1 MSAIFAQSLKSS
13 RIRASF
19 AGLSVVLTTGLI
31 GATAS
36 GANADVVDTGTSQS
50 SSAADLVSSGDMDF
64 DTYLVSL
71 VQDTSGYWSQQMT
84 SWSTTYG
91 TGAWQPLYYQIVDG
105 DNSVASQCTDDQGNA
120 EPAGDP
126 DVITGADPAFF
137 CPADMTVYL
146 SSQWLY
152 DNVWN
157 NSTDGTTPSDF
168 GVAYVIA
175 HEMGHAVQ
183 HDLGITEPDGAATV
197 APTELQA
204 DCLAGVWSNAKYYQD
219 TLEANDIDEAVN
231 AASSVGDYDFDQ
243 QGHHGTPDERTSAF
257 MTGYNSG
264 QGDSCTLDLPGAM

>member
-1 MSAIFAQSLKSS
+1 MSTFFAPSLKSP
-13 RIRASF
+13 RFRASL

-36 GANADVVDTGTSQS
+36 GAQADAGATNQRS
-50 SSAADLVSSGDMDF
+50 SVADLVTSGDMDF
-64 DTYLVSL
+64 DTYLANL
-71 VQDTSGYWSQQMT
+71 VQDTSGYWSDQMT
-84 SWSTTYG
+84 SWSSTYG

-105 DNSVASQCTDDQGNA
+105 DNQVASQCTDDQGNA

-126 DVITGADPAFF
+126 DYITGADPAFF
-137 CPADMTVYL
+137 CSADMTVYL

-152 DNVWN
+152 DHIWT
-157 NSTDGTTPSDF
+157 SEDSTTPSDF
-168 GVAYVIA
+168 GVAYVVA

-204 DCLAGVWSNAKYYQD
+204 DCLAGVWSNAKYYED
-219 TLEANDIDEAVN
+219 TLDAGDIDEAVN

-243 QGHHGTPDERTSAF
+243 QGHHGTPEERTSAF

-264 QGDSCTLDLPGAM
+264 QGDSCTLGLPGAM